1 MRLALTLLLAVLTT
15 ACTDDYDSIPPSA
28 WERYS
33 LLTWTSRTGELCF
46 ALMPIRE
53 RAAFLRRW
61 FPKRQGTCGLADLKS
76 AIERLPDG
84 VAVMWEDI
92 PRRNFTYPAAR
103 VCDEVVEFAT
113 AHHAKVVFVP
123 VLVE

>member
-1 MRLALTLLLAVLTT
+1 M
-15 ACTDDYDSIPPSA
+15 
-28 WERYS
+28 
-33 LLTWTSRTGELCF
+33 TWTSHTEELCF
-46 ALMPIRE
+46 ALMPIQE

-61 FPKRQGTCGLADLKS
+61 FPKRAGTCGLANLKS
-76 AIERLPDG
+76 AIEALPDG

-103 VCDEVVEFAT
+103 VCDEIVEFAT
-113 AHHAKVVFVP
+113 ARHAKVVFVP